1 MNMSYNVRKKCTRFP
16 KKQKMH
22 YWPMT
27 EAAFKQATNNEYRTK
42 LNKIYN
48 VRWYLLIYQCN
59 IHHIMIAL
67 LNLNNKP
74 DVDKTD

>member
-1 MNMSYNVRKKCTRFP
+1 
-16 KKQKMH
+16 
-22 YWPMT
+22 MT

-48 VRWYLLIYQCN
+48 VLWYLLIYQCN

-74 DVDKTD
+74 DVDKTDKKKLISHEYQ